1 MGSLPPVFIEFLGK
15 ATGLSATAAAVK
27 AELAEVKA
35 EGGGNLAGLGAVGTA
50 ALAGIGAAAAGA
62 AVHAVHMA
70 ADYETAL
77 TRVRTGAGE
86 AAGNMQLVSNGVLQ
100 MAGQVGQS
108 TEQLTSGLYTVESA
122 SFHGAD
128 ALTVLR
134 NAAMGAK
141 VGAADLSTVTD
152 AVTTALNAYKLG
164 ASDSAAVTNSLIA
177 TEAEGKTNLEALA
190 ASMANVLPAASAAH
204 VGLQEV
210 LGAMATMTAQGTPA
224 AVAATYLRQTIGAL
238 SNPSGKAAQEMQSL
252 GLKAIDVSQNL
263 GKKGLASTLEM
274 LTDAIKSKMG
284 PAGTVLVEHLQKAA
298 KNSTDFQKVLA
309 QLPPAQQT
317 YIGALANMVG
327 GTKSMQAALEL
338 TGSHLADFKAN
349 TAGIAEHVK
358 AGGNSIEGWAD
369 VQKTFNQRLAEAK
382 AEAEALGIK
391 IGQKLMPAVSAVLGG
406 VMATV
411 QWFQKHHDAAIMVGG
426 ALAGVLAVGLYMAA
440 TAAWAFTA
448 ALLANPL
455 TWIVLAVAALGAAI
469 AWLAVHWSSVW
480 AGIKKVAQVV
490 AALVVGAFVFLAA
503 ETFRLWRMITGGVSA
518 AWHGIASFFSAAWH
532 FVADPAV
539 AAWRWIENTTTAIF
553 GRVTAFFRK
562 WWPLLLVIFAPP
574 IALLLAIWNHW
585 HKQIIGTALA
595 VWGAVSGFF
604 VKTWQEICSLAS
616 AGWRIFKQVVIT
628 PTLELWSWL
637 SGLWTGAV
645 DWLAAK
651 WALIHAVALLVW
663 RKIRSAV
670 IDPLLDAW
678 HSVTDTA
685 GRIGS
690 AISGAFGRAKD
701 EVMHYVH
708 EFEDFGS
715 NIVQGIVRGISGAA
729 HWVTDKIKGLAND
742 ALKSAKSFL
751 GINSPSRV
759 MADEVGQWIPH
770 GIAAG
775 VAEHAHVA
783 AGAVARLSA
792 GLSAQTVTPNLSL
805 AGANSTAAAGG
816 YGGSA
821 SAVEVTTIV
830 QLDGA
835 ELFRAVQPHALRND
849 RRNPRAGL
857 VYVRAAH

>member
-1 MGSLPPVFIEFLGK
+1 VFIEFLGK
-15 ATGLSATAAAVK
+15 STGLMATTAAVK
-27 AELAEVKA
+27 TELAGIEA
-35 EGGGNLAGLGAVGTA
+35 EGGGKLAGLGAVGTA

-70 ADYETAL
+70 ADFQTAM

-86 AAGNMQLVSNGVLQ
+86 SAANMSLVSNGVLA
-100 MAGQVGQS
+100 MAGQVGQT

-134 NAAMGAK
+134 DSAMGAK

-152 AVTTALNAYKLG
+152 AVTTALNAYKMG
-164 ASDSAAVTNSLIA
+164 AGDAAAVTNSLIA
-177 TEAEGKTNLEALA
+177 TEAEGKTNLEDLA
-190 ASMANVLPAASAAH
+190 GSMANVLPAASAAH

-263 GKKGLASTLEM
+263 GKNGLASTLEM
-274 LTDAIKSKMG
+274 LTNAIQSKMG
-284 PAGTVLVEHLQKAA
+284 PSGTVLVEHLQKAA
-298 KNSTDFQKVLA
+298 KSSTDFQKVLA

-317 YIGALANMVG
+317 YIGALADMVG

-338 TGSHLADFKAN
+338 TGSHMADFKAN

-382 AEAEALGIK
+382 ATAEALGIR
-391 IGQKLMPAVSAVLGG
+391 IGQVLMPAISAVLGG
-406 VMATV
+406 VMAMVT
-411 QWFQKHHDAAIMVGG
+411 WFQKHHDAAIMVGG

-440 TAAWAFTA
+440 AAAWTFTA

-455 TWIVLAVAALGAAI
+455 TWIVIAVMAVGAAI
-469 AWLAVHWSSVW
+469 AWLVVHWSSVW
-480 AGIKKVAQVV
+480 AEVKKVAELV
-490 AALVVGAFVFLAA
+490 AAVVVGAFVFLAA
-503 ETFRLWRMITGGVSA
+503 ETVRLWRMITGGVSA
-518 AWHGIASFFSAAWH
+518 AWRSIAAFFSAAWH

-539 AAWRWIENTTTAIF
+539 AAWRWIENTTKEIF

-595 VWGAVSGFF
+595 IWGAISGFF
-604 VKTWQEICSLAS
+604 VKTWQEICAVAS
-616 AGWRIFKQVVIT
+616 FSWRIFKQAVIT
-628 PTLELWSWL
+628 PSLELWQWL
-637 SGLWTGAV
+637 SGLWTDAIG
-645 DWLAAK
+645 WLSAK
-651 WALIHAVALLVW
+651 WRIIELTAQVIW
-663 RKIRSAV
+663 RQIRSAV
-670 IDPLLDAW
+670 IEPLLDAW
-678 HSVTDTA
+678 RSVTGTA
-685 GRIGS
+685 DKIGS
-690 AISGAFGRAKD
+690 AISGAFDDAKR
-701 EVMHYVH
+701 EVMGVVRD
-708 EFEDFGS
+708 FEDVGS
-715 NIVQGIVRGISGAA
+715 NIVNGIVRGVTGAA
-729 HWVTDKIKGLAND
+729 HFLTDKIKGLAND

-751 GINSPSRV
+751 GIASPSRV
-759 MADEVGQWIPH
+759 MADEVGRWIPH

-783 AGAVARLSA
+783 AGAVAQLSA
-792 GLSAQTVTPNLSL
+792 GLSAQAVTPNLAL
-805 AGANSTAAAGG
+805 AGSNGSDSYGS
-816 YGGSA
+816 YGGTGSV
-821 SAVEVTTIV
+821 VEVTTIV
-830 QLDGA
+830 QLDGN

>member
-1 MGSLPPVFIEFLGK
+1 MFIEFLGK
-15 ATGLSATAAAVK
+15 STGLAATAAAVK
-27 AELAEVKA
+27 TELAEVKA

-70 ADYETAL
+70 ADFQTAM

-86 AAGNMQLVSNGVLQ
+86 AAGNMSLVSNGVLA
-100 MAGQVGQS
+100 MAGQVGQT
-108 TEQLTSGLYTVESA
+108 TEQLTAGLYTVESA

-134 NAAMGAK
+134 NSAMGAK

-152 AVTTALNAYKLG
+152 AVTTALNAYKMG
-164 ASDSAAVTNSLIA
+164 AGDAAAVTNSLIA

-190 ASMANVLPAASAAH
+190 GSMASVLPAASAAH

-274 LTDAIKSKMG
+274 LTDAIQSKMG
-284 PAGTVLVEHLQKAA
+284 PSGTVLVEHLQKAA
-298 KNSTDFQKVLA
+298 KSSTDFQKVLA

-317 YIGALANMVG
+317 YIGALADMVG

-338 TGSHLADFKAN
+338 TGSHMADFKAN

-358 AGGNSIEGWAD
+358 AGGKSIEGWAD
-369 VQKTFNQRLAEAK
+369 VQKTFNQRLSEAK

-411 QWFQKHHDAAIMVGG
+411 TWFQKHHDAAIMVGG

-455 TWIVLAVAALGAAI
+455 TWIVLAVAAVGAAI

-480 AGIKKVAQVV
+480 AGIKKVAEVV

-503 ETFRLWRMITGGVSA
+503 ETFRLWRMISGGVSA
-518 AWHGIASFFSAAWH
+518 AWHGIAAFFSAAWH

-539 AAWRWIENTTTAIF
+539 AAFRWIEKTTTEIF
-553 GRVTAFFRK
+553 GRVTAFFHK

-595 VWGAVSGFF
+595 IWGAVSGFF
-604 VKTWQEICSLAS
+604 VKTWQEICAVAS
-616 AGWRIFKQVVIT
+616 AGWRIFKQVVIA
-628 PTLELWSWL
+628 PTLELWQWL
-637 SGLWTGAV
+637 SGIWSEAER
-645 DWLAAK
+645 WLSEK

-663 RKIRSAV
+663 HKIRSAV
-670 IDPLLDAW
+670 VDPLLDAY
-678 HSVTDTA
+678 HSVTGTA
-685 GRIGS
+685 GKIGS

-701 EVMHYVH
+701 EVMGLVRD
-708 EFEDFGS
+708 FEDFGS

-729 HWVTDKIKGLAND
+729 HWVTEKIKGLAND

-783 AGAVARLSA
+783 AGAVAQLSA
-792 GLSAQTVTPNLSL
+792 GLSAQTVTPNLAITGTNSGA
-805 AGANSTAAAGG
+805 AGGG
-816 YGGSA
+816 YGGGGSV
-821 SAVEVTTIV
+821 VEVTTIV
-830 QLDGA
+830 QVDGS

-849 RRNPRAGL
+849 RRNPKAGL